1 MIFYEDFVKKI
12 EELEGEDLSFSE
24 IESFGLG
31 KKKKIGGYG
40 IALPL
45 ILIACYEIFVAFFLK
60 QYYLILIALV
70 LFYFGIRQ
78 CRNMWAYRITLDT
91 KEKHLLF
98 QKMDIDL
105 ENLSSLQV
113 REAKIGRKVIPVL
126 DFITKDKKQMI
137 LPMYM
142 ENQVFLVRILQKMLG
157 VRFSIQK

>member
-1 MIFYEDFVKKI
+1 M
-12 EELEGEDLSFSE
+12 
-24 IESFGLG
+24 
-31 KKKKIGGYG
+31 
-40 IALPL
+40 
-45 ILIACYEIFVAFFLK
+45 IACYEIFVAFFLK

-142 ENQVFLVRILQKMLG
+142 ERQVFLVRILQKMLG
-157 VRFSIQK
+157 VRFSIKK

>member
-31 KKKKIGGYG
+31 KKKKMGGYG

-45 ILIACYEIFVAFFLK
+45 IFIACYEIFVAFFLK

-78 CRNMWAYRITLDT
+78 CRNMWTYRITLHT

-142 ENQVFLVRILQKMLG
+142 ERQVFLVRILQKMLG
-157 VRFSIQK
+157 ARFSIKK

>member
-31 KKKKIGGYG
+31 KKKKMGGYG

-45 ILIACYEIFVAFFLK
+45 IFIACYEIFVAFFLK
-60 QYYLILIALV
+60 QYYLILIAFV

-78 CRNMWAYRITLDT
+78 CRNMWAYRIILHT

-142 ENQVFLVRILQKMLG
+142 ERQVFLVRILQKMLG
-157 VRFSIQK
+157 ARFSIKK

>member
-1 MIFYEDFVKKI
+1 MDW
-12 EELEGEDLSFSE
+12 G
-24 IESFGLG
+24 
-31 KKKKIGGYG
+31 KKKIGGYG

-45 ILIACYEIFVAFFLK
+45 ILIACYEILLLFLK

-126 DFITKDKKQMI
+126 DFITKDK
-137 LPMYM
+137 
-142 ENQVFLVRILQKMLG
+142 NR
-157 VRFSIQK
+157 

>member
-12 EELEGEDLSFSE
+12 EELEGEELSFAE

-40 IALPL
+40 IALP
-45 ILIACYEIFVAFFLK
+45 
-60 QYYLILIALV
+60 LILIALV

-142 ENQVFLVRILQKMLG
+142 ERQVFLVRILQKILG
-157 VRFSIQK
+157 VRFSIKK

>member
-60 QYYLILIALV
+60 TCPWVIKIVELV
-70 LFYFGIRQ
+70 
-78 CRNMWAYRITLDT
+78 
-91 KEKHLLF
+91 
-98 QKMDIDL
+98 DIHDH
-105 ENLSSLQV
+105 
-113 REAKIGRKVIPVL
+113 P
-126 DFITKDKKQMI
+126 
-137 LPMYM
+137 
-142 ENQVFLVRILQKMLG
+142 
-157 VRFSIQK
+157 